1 MSRPGF
7 ARLSSIETLDPD
19 RLSDRHSRQSDTSS
33 GAEQLRRTRS
43 RWRRVRLLTV
53 LLSRDS
59 RLSHVVVGE
68 RYRST
73 ARRLRL
79 IHAAKTGAATLL
91 AASVSLI
98 DPFERAT
105 NGTGVWC
112 VITTLIVM
120 QSQTLGGTTH
130 KTVNRVIGTVAA
142 AIAALAAGF
151 VANVLETAHRSLAAV
166 FVGGCVFAAT
176 GAATFLAGSKSW
188 ALWSYA
194 FFLTALTF
202 DFLLLLEY
210 RDDFTSGVYRIA
222 MILAGAVI
230 AVCVSAAPPKILA
243 SNELRGILADNL
255 LDAADAA
262 RRVVDA
268 FCSGARLHRI
278 SEIYDDDYPEI
289 ECDLHASYQQII
301 HSRPAYEAAVSAA
314 SWEEWELRRG
324 GDWEPFRDVGIHMR
338 RFVYSVVSLDEY
350 ARHPLPG
357 GAASSRAHFSALL
370 AGPLTELTLAISA
383 LLRSLAA
390 TVRDGPR
397 ALALSADVGAVA
409 GGGMAGGGEAGE
421 GGGQGH
427 IAGPTRRA
435 SSGCLAWVV
444 RVVGAGGGGRGSS
457 GGRSGSGGE
466 GGGGGDEGGDEG
478 GSDAGGSTRAE
489 AQQQAAAAVERAAAA
504 LTQQLATF
512 CRDAMVDL
520 PDEEALWMAT
530 FVAFVRQ
537 SADAAR
543 RALQLHRSTD
553 AAMRGIDGGGTA
565 AGIAEAGTSSTAE
578 DAVDAV

>member
-202 DFLLLLEY
+202 DFLLLLECRRLRTAAAARRGVPHSRRREQVPRRLHVWRVPH
-210 RDDFTSGVYRIA
+210 RDDPRRRRHRR
-222 MILAGAVI
+222 LRLR
-230 AVCVSAAPPKILA
+230 SAAKDPRVERAARQPSLDTRRRQTLA
-243 SNELRGILADNL
+243 SNELR
-255 LDAADAA
+255 
-262 RRVVDA
+262 
-268 FCSGARLHRI
+268 
-278 SEIYDDDYPEI
+278 
-289 ECDLHASYQQII
+289 
-301 HSRPAYEAAVSAA
+301 
-314 SWEEWELRRG
+314 W
-324 GDWEPFRDVGIHMR
+324 
-338 RFVYSVVSLDEY
+338 
-350 ARHPLPG
+350 PLPG
-357 GAASSRAHFSALL
+357 A
-370 AGPLTELTLAISA
+370 
-383 LLRSLAA
+383 
-390 TVRDGPR
+390 
-397 ALALSADVGAVA
+397 
-409 GGGMAGGGEAGE
+409 
-421 GGGQGH
+421 
-427 IAGPTRRA
+427 
-435 SSGCLAWVV
+435 
-444 RVVGAGGGGRGSS
+444 S
-457 GGRSGSGGE
+457 GG
-466 GGGGGDEGGDEG
+466 
-478 GSDAGGSTRAE
+478 
-489 AQQQAAAAVERAAAA
+489 
-504 LTQQLATF
+504 
-512 CRDAMVDL
+512 DL
-520 PDEEALWMAT
+520 YET
-530 FVAFVRQ
+530 
-537 SADAAR
+537 
-543 RALQLHRSTD
+543 
-553 AAMRGIDGGGTA
+553 
-565 AGIAEAGTSSTAE
+565 
-578 DAVDAV
+578 

>member
-243 SNELRGILADNL
+243 SNELRG
-255 LDAADAA
+255 
-262 RRVVDA
+262 
-268 FCSGARLHRI
+268 S
-278 SEIYDDDYPEI
+278 
-289 ECDLHASYQQII
+289 
-301 HSRPAYEAAVSAA
+301 
-314 SWEEWELRRG
+314 
-324 GDWEPFRDVGIHMR
+324 
-338 RFVYSVVSLDEY
+338 
-350 ARHPLPG
+350 
-357 GAASSRAHFSALL
+357 
-370 AGPLTELTLAISA
+370 
-383 LLRSLAA
+383 
-390 TVRDGPR
+390 PR
-397 ALALSADVGAVA
+397 
-409 GGGMAGGGEAGE
+409 
-421 GGGQGH
+421 
-427 IAGPTRRA
+427 
-435 SSGCLAWVV
+435 
-444 RVVGAGGGGRGSS
+444 
-457 GGRSGSGGE
+457 
-466 GGGGGDEGGDEG
+466 
-478 GSDAGGSTRAE
+478 
-489 AQQQAAAAVERAAAA
+489 
-504 LTQQLATF
+504 
-512 CRDAMVDL
+512 
-520 PDEEALWMAT
+520 
-530 FVAFVRQ
+530 
-537 SADAAR
+537 
-543 RALQLHRSTD
+543 
-553 AAMRGIDGGGTA
+553 
-565 AGIAEAGTSSTAE
+565 
-578 DAVDAV
+578 